1 MIYVEGL
8 QSPARM
14 MIDTGAGRNL
24 IKQNSVNPK
33 LPIDEKIVLKLT
45 GINNL
50 RLFTLEQA
58 EINILG
64 YPTIL
69 NIIPHKVPIDEDGI
83 LGSEFFRE
91 NKFNINY
98 VPKCLEI

>member
-1 MIYVEGL
+1 MICAEGL

-24 IKQNSVNPK
+24 IKQNSVIPN

-45 GINNL
+45 GVNNL
-50 RLFTLEQA
+50 PLFTMGQVQ
-58 EINILG
+58 INTLG

-69 NIIPHKVPIDEDGI
+69 NIVPNEVPIDEDGV

-91 NKFNINY
+91 NKVNINY
-98 VPKCLEI
+98 VSKCL